1 MNYTVIINHA
11 GEEARLACDTM
22 EEAQMIRRSF
32 VHWGGMG
39 FDIRI
44 EAK

>member
-11 GEEARLACDTM
+11 GEEVRLSCDTM
-22 EEAQMIRRSF
+22 EEARMIRRSF
-32 VHWGGMG
+32 VNWGGMG

-44 EAK
+44 EVK